1 MGLLDGRVALIAG
14 VGPDLGTALAKCFA
28 SQGAQLLL
36 AARSE
41 QTIRGLAE
49 QLRAA
54 GRKALWQ
61 CADITD
67 PASCAALV
75 ARAQAEL
82 GGLDILVNNAV
93 WPHGEGPLA
102 EAKLADWRTALE
114 VNFLGPLTLTQAAIP
129 ALRRSRAARIV
140 MVSTIGSRDVQ
151 PGAGAYAASKAA
163 LNSATRTLAREL
175 GPDGIRV
182 NALVPGWIWGPTAQ
196 GVLARWSQAEG
207 VTLEQLK
214 QRIEAATAL
223 RYLPDGEEIARVAL
237 FLASDLSS
245 SVTGHLLDA
254 NAGQWM

>member
-1 MGLLDGRVALIAG
+1 VGLLDGRVALIAG
-14 VGPDLGTALAKCFA
+14 VGPDLGTALARVFA
-28 SQGAQLLL
+28 SEGAQLLL
-36 AARSE
+36 AARSD
-41 QTIRGLAE
+41 QTIRALAE
-49 QLRAA
+49 ELQVP
-54 GRKALWQ
+54 GQKALWH

-67 PASCAALV
+67 AAGCAALV
-75 ARAQAEL
+75 ERAQTEL
-82 GGLDILVNNAV
+82 GGLDILINNAV

-102 EAKLADWRTALE
+102 GAELADWRTALE
-114 VNFLGPLTLTQAAIP
+114 VNFLGPMTLTQAAIP

-140 MVSTIGSRDVQ
+140 MVSTIGSRDIQ

-163 LNSATRTLAREL
+163 LNAATKTLAREL

-207 VTLEQLK
+207 VTLDQMK
-214 QRIEAATAL
+214 RRFEAGTAL
-223 RYLPDGEEIARVAL
+223 RYLPDGPEIARVAL

-245 SVTGHLLDA
+245 PVTGHLLDA